1 MSLDAHAVEMQLRDY
16 YRVPEEL
23 VVRCGD
29 ALRQSILLKRQC
41 ERLEQRI
48 AALEKHVPPEIARP
62 AQPELNYHA
71 RSKWE

>member
-48 AALEKHVPPEIARP
+48 AFLETHVPPEIATP
-62 AQPELNYHA
+62 PQPEPQYLR

>member
-41 ERLEQRI
+41 ERLEERI
-48 AALEKHVPPEIARP
+48 AALEKHVPPEIAHP
-62 AQPELNYHA
+62 PQPEPQYLR